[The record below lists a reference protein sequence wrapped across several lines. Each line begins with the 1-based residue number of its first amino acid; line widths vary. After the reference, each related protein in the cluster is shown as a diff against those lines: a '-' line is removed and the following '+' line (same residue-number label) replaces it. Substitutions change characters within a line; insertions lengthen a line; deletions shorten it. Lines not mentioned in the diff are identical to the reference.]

1 MSEFNGVI
9 LTTLGLNLLAKA
21 QTGAPL
27 DFTRIAVG
35 DGNWPVETEPEEL
48 TELLNEKMTIPIQ
61 GHTVVGD
68 GTSELRIILTNTGL
82 ETGFFIREIGIFAT
96 DPDLGE
102 ILYSV
107 TSAGDYGD
115 FLPAEGGTMVEEVI
129 NLLTVIG
136 NSPNVTAQISDLV
149 VIATKQDIDL
159 AVLRQTKTNLNILH
173 REITRHFNA
182 VQSAS

>member
-1 MSEFNGVI
+1 MSEFSGVV

-21 QTGAPL
+21 QTGASL
-27 DFTRIAVG
+27 NFTRVAVG
-35 DGNWPVETEPEEL
+35 DGLWPIETEPEAL
-48 TELLNEKMTIPIQ
+48 TGLLDEKMTVPIQ

-68 GTSELRIILTNTGL
+68 GTSELKIVITNTGL
-82 ETGFFIREIGIFAT
+82 EAGFFIREIGVFAN

-107 TSAGDYGD
+107 TSAGDHGD

-129 NLLTVIG
+129 NILTVTD
-136 NSPNVTAQISDLV
+136 NAANVTAEISDLV
-149 VIATKQDIDL
+149 VIATKQDIDM

-173 REITRHFNA
+173 REISRHFSA
-182 VQSAS
+182 VQNS